1 MVKQTKWTERKFNF
15 DFPVGVFPSLV
26 ERFRGTP
33 ARLEEI
39 IRTLPGNILATRLDG
54 GWSIQEHVGHLLDLE
69 SLGEQRLIDF
79 SSHAKVLTS
88 ADMTNRKT
96 HEANH
101 NARPVE
107 NILKEFRTARLRLV
121 RKLELME
128 ESEVG
133 WPSLHP
139 RLNIPMRLLDWCYFM
154 AEHDDHHIARIVGLA
169 KRPESARS

>member
-1 MVKQTKWTERKFNF
+1 MVKQTKWIERKFNF

-26 ERFRGTP
+26 ERLRGTP

-39 IRTLPGNILATRLDG
+39 VRTFPVNILTTRVDG

-79 SSHAKVLTS
+79 SSHAKVLTA

-101 NARPVE
+101 NASPMQ
-107 NILKEFRTARLRLV
+107 NILREFRQARLALV
-121 RKLELME
+121 GKLEAME
-128 ESEVG
+128 ENEAGQS
-133 WPSLHP
+133 SLHP
-139 RLNIPMRLLDWCYFM
+139 RLNTPMRLVDWCYFM
-154 AEHDDHHIARIVGLA
+154 AEHDDHHIARIVGL
-169 KRPESARS
+169 RFLSL